1 VQVALNYLIN
11 GGIEMH
17 AIHHIQRHLWAG
29 VLLLAV
35 LLPALVGCDSKQ
47 PSVEMKQETSNK
59 AVTDAKE
66 EVTEAASA
74 VKEASSEMVEDFN
87 KDVDAKLTELDKQ
100 GDVLSEKAAQ
110 VKGEAKTEFQE
121 TIATL
126 DKEKK
131 ALRQQLAEAKSTTVD
146 SVDGLKREIEDA
158 LLKLEEKYKK
168 AQDRFST

>member
-1 VQVALNYLIN
+1 
-11 GGIEMH
+11 MH

-47 PSVEMKQETSNK
+47 PSGEMKQETSKK

-66 EVTEAASA
+66 EVTEATSA
-74 VKEASSEMVEDFN
+74 VKEAASEMVDDFS
-87 KDVDAKLTELDKQ
+87 KGIDAKLTELDKQ
-100 GDVLSEKAAQ
+100 GDALSEKSTQ

-146 SVDGLKREIEDA
+146 SADGLKKEIEDA

-168 AQDRFST
+168 AYDRFST